1 MKQRSTLRD
10 LFHELPNSM
19 NGINVVAYTFAY
31 YLETLD
37 FSALKSN
44 IEVEIS
50 NKLDDIEDYYKK
62 ACDTFK
68 AISKIVDN
76 PGMSGDCSKYID
88 AITRELKEV
97 QIFLNDIKNMH
108 QRIQNNSLKEKILNI
123 AKELYKF
130 ESKCCS
136 VASIVKELKNK
147 LISLDIYYK
156 V

>member
-1 MKQRSTLRD
+1 MKQRSQLRD

-37 FSALKSN
+37 FGALKSN

-76 PGMSGDCSKYID
+76 AGISGDCSAFMN
-88 AITRELKEV
+88 AITRELKEI

-108 QRIQNNSLKEKILNI
+108 QRIQNDNFKKKVLNI

-136 VASIVKELKNK
+136 IASIVKEFKNK
-147 LISLDIYYK
+147 LISLDKYYK